1 MVFTLSNIGRKNNS
15 RASLLYCAN
24 ICGSGAQVLSVREFQ
39 NNVWNST
46 INPYGTS
53 VSSKVASYVAL
64 VNGGV
69 GGRPTWSIKVPGS
82 RFGMANPPG
91 YNPADHINQ
100 YGRLNRTGGQPL
112 RNF

>member
-24 ICGSGAQVLSVREFQ
+24 ICGPGSQDLSKWQ
-39 NNVWNST
+39 KNGWNST

-64 VNGGV
+64 VNGGL

-82 RFGMANPPG
+82 RFGMANPPS
-91 YNPADHINQ
+91 YNPEKYLNQ
-100 YGRLNRTGGQPL
+100 YGRLEGTGGQPL